1 MSQGVRTRDGE
12 MCLKAIT
19 KMSHIIFKKNHNL
32 KFPTLKKNQHFF
44 HFKELNLELLYRTV
58 YDAFE
63 KTLVNILMD
72 NKFLNSRVRFDY

>member
-1 MSQGVRTRDGE
+1 MSQGVRTRDDE

-32 KFPTLKKNQHFF
+32 KFPTLKKKPTLFSFLGAQ
-44 HFKELNLELLYRTV
+44 LELLYRTV

-63 KTLVNILMD
+63 KTLVNVLMY
-72 NKFLNSRVRFDY
+72 NKFLNSPVRCDY